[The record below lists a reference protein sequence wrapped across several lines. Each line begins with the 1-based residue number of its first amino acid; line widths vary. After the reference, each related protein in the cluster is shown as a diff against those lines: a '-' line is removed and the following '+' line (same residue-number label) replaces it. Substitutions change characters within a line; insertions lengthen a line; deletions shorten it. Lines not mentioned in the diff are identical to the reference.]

1 MVEGCLDD
9 HDIDRGGSLLDDM
22 DEALASESGLLL
34 EAGPSDLCDMHDP
47 DLDESNRA
55 IRYSHNNYTQRK
67 IYSTEMFLRL
77 CFFVPL
83 KAPPPATT
91 FLWCELSSLSNTQ
104 RGRAAMWWK
113 RAGWSITPAR
123 TLWYIF
129 LFMFNSLFTSPHSC
143 CGCCLTWS
151 KQLAP
156 SGFFVCLFC
165 FRSVHWFGSYQALPQ
180 S

>member
-77 CFFVPL
+77 GFFSCPL
-83 KAPPPATT
+83 KPLHQQQHSFDASRPVCQTHKEEEQQCDERGLDGPLHQQGHSGTSF
-91 FLWCELSSLSNTQ
+91 FL
-104 RGRAAMWWK
+104 
-113 RAGWSITPAR
+113 
-123 TLWYIF
+123 
-129 LFMFNSLFTSPHSC
+129 
-143 CGCCLTWS
+143 CLT
-151 KQLAP
+151 
-156 SGFFVCLFC
+156 V
-165 FRSVHWFGSYQALPQ
+165 YLPHQ
-180 S
+180 IRVVDVVLHEANS